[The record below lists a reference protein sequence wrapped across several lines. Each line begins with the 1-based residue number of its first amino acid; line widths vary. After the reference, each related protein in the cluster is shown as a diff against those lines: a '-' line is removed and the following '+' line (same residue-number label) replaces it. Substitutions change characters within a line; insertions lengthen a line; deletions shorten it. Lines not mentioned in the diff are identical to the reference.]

1 MIEEREGHVAFS
13 SFGQEAPNDSSIW
26 TTWAHTQVFPHIAG
40 NAEVVQ
46 GDCHSISQQKTPACF
61 FFLLTEIKIISLQE
75 FITITA
81 HTFPQAT
88 EDIAQTSPLEYL
100 KSIYQYSSFQ
110 NSSKKLKTNKQKSYT
125 AHQFTLL
132 DADKLERIEK
142 GEEQK
147 AIPRE
152 VNNGYFSA
160 IYCMKIL
167 VES

>member
-13 SFGQEAPNDSSIW
+13 SFGQEAPKDSSIW

-81 HTFPQAT
+81 HTFPQT
-88 EDIAQTSPLEYL
+88 TDNIAQRSPLEYL

-125 AHQFTLL
+125 AHQFYTSGC
-132 DADKLERIEK
+132 R
-142 GEEQK
+142 
-147 AIPRE
+147 
-152 VNNGYFSA
+152 
-160 IYCMKIL
+160 
-167 VES
+167 

>member
-1 MIEEREGHVAFS
+1 MLLFPVLVKKHQKIPAYRQLGLTLKFFHIL
-13 SFGQEAPNDSSIW
+13 QEMLRLCKETVTASLNKR
-26 TTWAHTQVFPHIAG
+26 HLLV
-40 NAEVVQ
+40 
-46 GDCHSISQQKTPACF
+46 F

-88 EDIAQTSPLEYL
+88 DNIAQRSPLEYL